1 MKSKVMRVLG
11 LLMGIAWI
19 VFGVFLL
26 FRYGVE
32 NGARAFAAVSM
43 IGAGF
48 YFINYAFTG
57 RSTFRKREHD

>member
-1 MKSKVMRVLG
+1 M
-11 LLMGIAWI
+11 LMGIAWI

>member
-1 MKSKVMRVLG
+1 MKLKVMRVLG
-11 LLMGIAWI
+11 LLMGVALI

-43 IGAGF
+43 IGAGM
-48 YFINYAFTG
+48 YFVNYAFTG
-57 RSTFRKREHD
+57 RSTFRKRKND